1 MAIFNLDAQRKALQ
15 NKLDPQTPETP
26 PAPAPPAAP
35 VGGYD
40 YGKAQNS
47 WFNAAPGT
55 QIDDWVKANPTFT
68 QGITSSNNGE
78 FMNLPGGESFDA
90 VRDKGGANAPIWGSQ
105 DYNYQTGAKYTPQ
118 EAQAAEA
125 QWAQQN
131 GGGGAGASSGGMG
144 GAAPATSD
152 FQNQIRAL
160 LMQQMSGLSKPIDAN
175 DPTIQ
180 GEMTAQANTLER
192 NRQDQRASDAE
203 RMAFQGLN
211 AGGAGSGAFDT
222 ANAAGFE
229 QKGQALT
236 SLQSQLF
243 SRELTNR
250 RAQMSQL
257 LNMAMQSGDAES
269 ARALQMQLASMDA
282 QLRKLGLD
290 QQQSQFNDSFG
301 LQREMNLANL
311 NANATNQT
319 TGV

>member
-1 MAIFNLDAQRKALQ
+1 MFNLDAQRKALQ
-15 NKLDPQTPETP
+15 NKLDPQAPETP
-26 PAPAPPAAP
+26 PAPAPAAP
-35 VGGYD
+35 TGGYD

-55 QIDDWVKANPTFT
+55 KIDDWVKANPTFT

-78 FMNLPGGESFDA
+78 FMNLPGGQSFDA
-90 VRDKGGANAPIWGSQ
+90 VRDFGGANAPIWGSQ

-125 QWAQQN
+125 QWAQKN
-131 GGGGAGASSGGMG
+131 GASGGGVGTSSGGMG

-180 GEMTAQANTLER
+180 GEMQAQHATLDR
-192 NRQDQRASDAE
+192 NRQAQRASDAE
-203 RMAFQGLN
+203 RMAFTGLN

-222 ANAAGFE
+222 ANNAGFE
-229 QKGQALT
+229 QMGQAET
-236 SLQSQLF
+236 GLQSQLF

-250 RAQMSQL
+250 RQQMSQM

-269 ARALQMQLASMDA
+269 ARALQMQIASMDA

-290 QQQSQFNDSFG
+290 QQQSQFNDSYG
-301 LQREMNLANL
+301 LQREFGLAGL
-311 NANATNQT
+311 NKTATDNS